1 MRKRRGRSG
10 ADEPLRHIAACP
22 SLPRSEPATI
32 PSMMRLPALFTAALV
47 AALLAGCATKKD
59 VVQQYQRDAKTSE
72 TESRSAD
79 AEAFHR
85 SAAQRAEELGPAEQS
100 DTLLGLGVQLQSQ
113 QRFKESLVPLSDSL
127 AKAQEAGMA
136 PAALAVRQV
145 RLAQSYAALNRWQ
158 DGAAFLK
165 PAVPA
170 AKTLTG
176 EDGRHARDIMDVYR
190 TRLPQLGIDASF
202 LD

>member
-1 MRKRRGRSG
+1 
-10 ADEPLRHIAACP
+10 
-22 SLPRSEPATI
+22 
-32 PSMMRLPALFTAALV
+32 MMRFPALVTVALA
-47 AALLAGCATKKD
+47 AALLVGCASRKG
-59 VVQQYQRDAKTSE
+59 VVDQYQREAKASE

-85 SAAQRAEELGPAEQS
+85 SAVQRAEELGPAEQS

-170 AKTLTG
+170 ARTLTG
-176 EDGRHARDIMDVYR
+176 ADGRLARDIMDVSR
-190 TRLPQLGIDASF
+190 TRLPELGLDAGF
-202 LD
+202 LQ

>member
-1 MRKRRGRSG
+1 MLPMKCPY
-10 ADEPLRHIAACP
+10 PLT
-22 SLPRSEPATI
+22 LTI
-32 PSMMRLPALFTAALV
+32 VV
-47 AALLAGCATKKD
+47 AVTLAGCASKKD
-59 VVQQYQRDAKTSE
+59 VVEQYQREARTSE
-72 TESRSAD
+72 TEARSAD

-100 DTLLGLGVQLQSQ
+100 DALLGLAVQLQSQ

-136 PAALAVRQV
+136 PTALAVRQV

-176 EDGRHARDIMDVYR
+176 ADGRLARDVMDVYR
-190 TRLPQLGIDASF
+190 TRLPELGLDAGF
-202 LD
+202 LN

>member
-1 MRKRRGRSG
+1 M
-10 ADEPLRHIAACP
+10 AVFIV
-22 SLPRSEPATI
+22 
-32 PSMMRLPALFTAALV
+32 V
-47 AALLAGCATKKD
+47 ALAGCASKKE
-59 VVQQYQRDAKTSE
+59 VVEEYQREAKTSE

-85 SAAQRAEELGPAEQS
+85 SAAERAQELGPAEQADS
-100 DTLLGLGVQLQSQ
+100 LLGLGVQLQSQ

-136 PAALAVRQV
+136 PTALAVRQV
-145 RLAQSYAALNRWQ
+145 RLAQSYAALNRWK

-170 AKTLTG
+170 ARTLTG
-176 EDGRHARDIMDVYR
+176 EDGRLARDVMDVYR
-190 TRLPQLGIDASF
+190 TRLPVLGLDAGF
-202 LD
+202 LE

>member
-1 MRKRRGRSG
+1 MRTS
-10 ADEPLRHIAACP
+10 
-22 SLPRSEPATI
+22 
-32 PSMMRLPALFTAALV
+32 ALFIAVVIATAV
-47 AALLAGCATKKD
+47 AGCSSRKD
-59 VVQQYQRDAKTSE
+59 VVEQYQRDAKTSE
-72 TESRSAD
+72 AESRSAD

-85 SAAQRAEELGPAEQS
+85 SAAERAQELGPAEQS
-100 DTLLGLGVQLQSQ
+100 ESLLGLGVQLQTQ

-136 PAALAVRQV
+136 PTALAVRQV
-145 RLAQSYAALNRWQ
+145 RLAQSYAALNRWK

-190 TRLPQLGIDASF
+190 MRLPQLGLDAGF
-202 LD
+202 LE